1 MNLHETIR
9 LLGDQA
15 LAASRRMVD
24 LSTRRKN
31 AILDAMAVEIGS
43 RRTAIQA
50 ANALDVADAKAAGL
64 SSALVDR
71 LTLTDARVDAM
82 IAGIREVAALPD
94 PIGKRLQ
101 KRVRPDG
108 LVIEKRRVPI
118 GVVAII
124 YESRP
129 NVTAD
134 AAVLCIKT
142 SNAVILRGGKE
153 ALRSN
158 LAISE
163 ALSEGGRKAG
173 LPAHAVQIVTTIDR
187 EAVRELVQMDDRI
200 DVVIPR
206 GGESLIR
213 AVVEQSR
220 VPVLKHYKGI
230 CHLYV
235 DADADVDQALR
246 IVENAKCQ
254 RPGTCNALETLLVH
268 ADLAKTFLPR
278 LAEMATRRDLAIRAD
293 EAGQRIVPSF
303 ATATDEDWSTEY
315 LDLTLSVRVV
325 PDLRAAIDH
334 INRYGSRHSD
344 GILTRNE
351 RNANRFLKEVDSAAV
366 FVNASTRLHD
376 GFEFG
381 MGAEMGIST
390 DKLHARGPM
399 GLEELTTY
407 KYLVRGSG
415 HVRG

>member
-1 MNLHETIR
+1 
-9 LLGDQA
+9 
-15 LAASRRMVD
+15 
-24 LSTRRKN
+24 
-31 AILDAMAVEIGS
+31 
-43 RRTAIQA
+43 
-50 ANALDVADAKAAGL
+50 
-64 SSALVDR
+64 
-71 LTLTDARVDAM
+71 
-82 IAGIREVAALPD
+82 
-94 PIGKRLQ
+94 
-101 KRVRPDG
+101 
-108 LVIEKRRVPI
+108 
-118 GVVAII
+118 
-124 YESRP
+124 
-129 NVTAD
+129 
-134 AAVLCIKT
+134 
-142 SNAVILRGGKE
+142 
-153 ALRSN
+153 
-158 LAISE
+158 
-163 ALSEGGRKAG
+163 
-173 LPAHAVQIVTTIDR
+173 VQIVTTTDR

-230 CHLYV
+230 CHLFV
-235 DADADVDQALR
+235 DADADADQALR

-268 ADLAKTFLPR
+268 ADLAETFLPR
-278 LAEMATRRDLAIRAD
+278 LAEMAARRNLAIRAD

-315 LDLTLSVRVV
+315 LDLILSVRVV
-325 PDLRAAIDH
+325 SDLRAAIDH

-407 KYLVRGSG
+407 KYLVRGTG
-415 HVRG
+415 QIRG